1 MSQENESIDSGN
13 PLNPADPLK
22 DDSLIKD
29 EAELTDFTPPVRKQE
44 QLRTTIGRVVQ
55 NDPLAAKR
63 FQDLVGRA
71 LSKRVDG
78 EDLL

>member
-1 MSQENESIDSGN
+1 MAQENN
-13 PLNPADPLK
+13 LNPQDPK
-22 DDSLIKD
+22 GPDQ
-29 EAELTDFTPPVRKQE
+29 ETELAMGETVDFSPPRKQE

-71 LSKRVDG
+71 LSKRHDKD
-78 EDLL
+78 ETA

>member
-1 MSQENESIDSGN
+1 MPTEENFDPNNADLQIGDQE
-13 PLNPADPLK
+13 
-22 DDSLIKD
+22 
-29 EAELTDFTPPVRKQE
+29 DFTPIVRKQE

-71 LSKRVDG
+71 LSKRLDN
-78 EDLL
+78 EELL

>member
-1 MSQENESIDSGN
+1 MAQENNSN
-13 PLNPADPLK
+13 PLEPKRPD
-22 DDSLIKD
+22 
-29 EAELTDFTPPVRKQE
+29 AETELAVGETVDFSPRKQE

-71 LSKRVDG
+71 LSKRHDSN
-78 EDLL
+78 ESA

>member
-1 MSQENESIDSGN
+1 MSPEQNF
-13 PLNPADPLK
+13 DPNK
-22 DDSLIKD
+22 DDINL
-29 EAELTDFTPPVRKQE
+29 EEQEDFAPIVRKQE

-71 LSKRVDG
+71 LSKRLDN
-78 EDLL
+78 EDVI

>member
-1 MSQENESIDSGN
+1 MSQKNPPIDPSINDGNDSNDG
-13 PLNPADPLK
+13 LA
-22 DDSLIKD
+22 
-29 EAELTDFTPPVRKQE
+29 AETDFSPPRKQE

-71 LSKRVDG
+71 LSKRQG
-78 EDLL
+78 EDELI

>member
-1 MSQENESIDSGN
+1 MSQKNPPIDPSINDGN
-13 PLNPADPLK
+13 
-22 DDSLIKD
+22 DDLT
-29 EAELTDFTPPVRKQE
+29 AETDFSPPRKQE

-71 LSKRVDG
+71 LSKRQG
-78 EDLL
+78 EDELI

>member
-1 MSQENESIDSGN
+1 MPTEENFDPNNADLPIGDQE
-13 PLNPADPLK
+13 
-22 DDSLIKD
+22 
-29 EAELTDFTPPVRKQE
+29 DFTPIVRKQE

-71 LSKRVDG
+71 LSKRLDN
-78 EDLL
+78 EELL

>member
-1 MSQENESIDSGN
+1 MSQEENF
-13 PLNPADPLK
+13 DPNK
-22 DDSLIKD
+22 DDS
-29 EAELTDFTPPVRKQE
+29 ESGVQEDFAPIVRKQE

-71 LSKRVDG
+71 LAKRTDD
-78 EDLL
+78 EDIL

>member
-1 MSQENESIDSGN
+1 MSPEQNF
-13 PLNPADPLK
+13 DPDK
-22 DDSLIKD
+22 DDINL
-29 EAELTDFTPPVRKQE
+29 EEQEDFAPIVRKQE

-71 LSKRVDG
+71 LSKRLDN
-78 EDLL
+78 EDVI

>member
-1 MSQENESIDSGN
+1 MPQENHSPDSDS
-13 PLNPADPLK
+13 AMDSVDPLK
-22 DDSLIKD
+22 TEDLDKN
-29 EAELTDFTPPVRKQE
+29 ELTDFTPPVRKQE

-71 LSKRVDG
+71 LSKRVDD
-78 EDLL
+78 EELL

>member
-1 MSQENESIDSGN
+1 MSPEENFDPNRADHDLPDGDQE
-13 PLNPADPLK
+13 
-22 DDSLIKD
+22 
-29 EAELTDFTPPVRKQE
+29 DFAPIVRKQE

-71 LSKRVDG
+71 LSKRIDND
-78 EDLL
+78 EII

>member
-1 MSQENESIDSGN
+1 MSPEQNFDPNHDDLHDGDQE
-13 PLNPADPLK
+13 
-22 DDSLIKD
+22 
-29 EAELTDFTPPVRKQE
+29 DFAPIVRKQE

-71 LSKRVDG
+71 LSKRLDND
-78 EDLL
+78 DLL

>member
-1 MSQENESIDSGN
+1 MAQENN
-13 PLNPADPLK
+13 LNPQDPKGPDHETDLAIGETADF
-22 DDSLIKD
+22 S
-29 EAELTDFTPPVRKQE
+29 PPRKQE

-71 LSKRVDG
+71 LSKRHDNN
-78 EDLL
+78 ESA